1 MFLVHCEGNVRLTR
15 SVKSIYNDWS
25 EHLGLYRS
33 LVVQPWQLA
42 GTLGNRIDPSGGIKS
57 TPEAVV
63 PIDDEVGDDVDSE
76 AEEVVPV
83 EVIPIPSGMKP
94 PPMFAAIAAEV
105 AVFTEGIAPLPGRVQ
120 QDRVDATDVAM
131 TGEST
136 TNEEGTLE
144 PSSKRQKL
152 SVMGVGDETLYHVD
166 LEPHE
171 LYEEVVDSESSDV
184 FWNDDFWNSET
195 EYDEIVHSEM
205 SSAAL
210 KFDDAGSLGRE
221 SSVWQPYPEAQP
233 GIQGEELAAIDFEAD
248 KIEIDRLQQ
257 TGVITT
263 VDKYSGDLDT
273 PLSAKMVRTW
283 RKKQREEK
291 GEKGQV
297 VSTTAWLRRSRLVGR
312 DFNFLEYR
320 EDVYSP
326 ASSAAIVKVLPA
338 MAVTENGVL
347 ATLDVAD
354 AFLQVPQRVP
364 RKTSLD
370 GSEYIILKCLPG
382 QRDASRLWYAFFIER
397 LRAHMDISICPEQP
411 CILKCGDKGAL
422 LLHVDDVLILAEGVQ
437 AHLHF
442 GEKAHWGHA

>member
-1 MFLVHCEGNVRLTR
+1 MEVVHCEGNVRLTE

-33 LVVQPWQLA
+33 LVVQPWQLE

-63 PIDDEVGDDVDSE
+63 PIDHEVGDDADSE
-76 AEEVVPV
+76 VEEVVPV
-83 EVIPIPSGMKP
+83 ELIPIPTGMKP

-105 AVFTEGIAPLPGRVQ
+105 DVSTSEDSAPLPGRVQ
-120 QDRVDATDVAM
+120 QDQVGVSDVAM
-131 TGEST
+131 AGEST

-152 SVMGVGDETLYHVD
+152 TVMRVGDETLYHVD

-171 LYEEVVDSESSDV
+171 LYEEVTGNESTDV
-184 FWNDDFWNSET
+184 FWNDDFWNDEI
-195 EYDEIVHSEM
+195 EYDEIIHPEL
-205 SSAAL
+205 SSA
-210 KFDDAGSLGRE
+210 S
-221 SSVWQPYPEAQP
+221 WQPYSEAQP
-233 GIQGEELAAIDFEAD
+233 DIQGEELAAIDFEAD
-248 KIEIDRLQQ
+248 KIETDRLQQ
-257 TGVITT
+257 MGVITP
-263 VDKYSGDLDT
+263 VDRYSGDLDT

-291 GEKGQV
+291 DEKGQV
-297 VSTTAWLRRSRLVGR
+297 VSTTAWLRRSTRLVGR

-326 ASSAAIVKVLPA
+326 ASSEGFVKVLPA
-338 MAVTENGVL
+338 MAVTDSMMENGAL

-364 RKTSLD
+364 RKISLD

-397 LRAHMDISICPEQP
+397 LRAHMDI
-411 CILKCGDKGAL
+411 
-422 LLHVDDVLILAEGVQ
+422 
-437 AHLHF
+437 
-442 GEKAHWGHA
+442 

>member
-1 MFLVHCEGNVRLTR
+1 MFLAHCEGNVRLTR

-33 LVVQPWQLA
+33 LVVQPWQLE

-63 PIDDEVGDDVDSE
+63 PIEDEVGDDVDSE

-83 EVIPIPSGMKP
+83 ELIPIPTGMKP

-105 AVFTEGIAPLPGRVQ
+105 DVSTEGLANLPGRVQ
-120 QDRVDATDVAM
+120 QDRVGATDVAM

-144 PSSKRQKL
+144 PSSERQKL
-152 SVMGVGDETLYHVD
+152 SVMRVGDETLYHVD

-171 LYEEVVDSESSDV
+171 LYEEVVDNESSDV

-210 KFDDAGSLGRE
+210 KFDDTGSLGRE
-221 SSVWQPYPEAQP
+221 SSVWQPYSEAQP
-233 GIQGEELAAIDFEAD
+233 DIQGEELAAIDFEAD

-257 TGVITT
+257 MGVITT
-263 VDKYSGDLDT
+263 VDKYSGDLDI

-291 GEKGQV
+291 DEKGQV

-338 MAVTENGVL
+338 SSHRL
-347 ATLDVAD
+347 H
-354 AFLQVPQRVP
+354 
-364 RKTSLD
+364 D
-370 GSEYIILKCLPG
+370 GKQCTCNVG
-382 QRDASRLWYAFFIER
+382 R
-397 LRAHMDISICPEQP
+397 C
-411 CILKCGDKGAL
+411 
-422 LLHVDDVLILAEGVQ
+422 
-437 AHLHF
+437 
-442 GEKAHWGHA
+442 